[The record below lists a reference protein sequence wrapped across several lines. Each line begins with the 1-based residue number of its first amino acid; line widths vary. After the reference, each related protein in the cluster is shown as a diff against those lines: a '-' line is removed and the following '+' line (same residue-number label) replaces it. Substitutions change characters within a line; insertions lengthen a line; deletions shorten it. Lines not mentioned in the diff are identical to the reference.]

1 MDVKYGG
8 ASEIAGVPTLL
19 RNVIQAYLNAVGA
32 IAPPTYDF
40 WAGKLAHS
48 QFAAW
53 SMISLVWTSW
63 LVNQFL
69 LLIILTNFINATFGG
84 INEVAL
90 GRRDMKR
97 IQIRAQM
104 NLDCWIFLSALG
116 RDEPFDAIVVKYL
129 VNPPR
134 DPRWHGY
141 TRTVTNIIED
151 QTALLVKEIKR
162 FTSANEQ
169 VQQLEKQV
177 KQITGNISSILTRL

>member
-1 MDVKYGG
+1 MRHYVHLVTSCWAEFLPFAYYFLAQIVLFSFIFTVLDVQYGG
-8 ASEIAGVPTLL
+8 AADIAGVPTLL

-40 WAGKLAHS
+40 WAGKLEHS

-90 GRRDMKR
+90 GRRDMQR

-104 NLDCWIFLSALG
+104 NLDRWIFLSAIG
-116 RDEPFDAIVVKYL
+116 RDEPFDAVVVKYL

-151 QTALLVKEIKR
+151 
-162 FTSANEQ
+162 
-169 VQQLEKQV
+169 
-177 KQITGNISSILTRL
+177 